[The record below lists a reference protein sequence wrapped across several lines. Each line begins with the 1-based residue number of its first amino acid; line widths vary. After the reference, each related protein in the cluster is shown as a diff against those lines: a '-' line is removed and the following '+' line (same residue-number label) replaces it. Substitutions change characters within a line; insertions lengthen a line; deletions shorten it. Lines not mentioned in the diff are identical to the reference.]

1 MITVALFYQFKIK
14 LVCVLFR
21 FKKNMCMS
29 SKCHKMN
36 SRVTIILIMT
46 KYKWESEDLEIHNYI
61 QECHMNKER

>member
-1 MITVALFYQFKIK
+1 
-14 LVCVLFR
+14 
-21 FKKNMCMS
+21 
-29 SKCHKMN
+29 MN